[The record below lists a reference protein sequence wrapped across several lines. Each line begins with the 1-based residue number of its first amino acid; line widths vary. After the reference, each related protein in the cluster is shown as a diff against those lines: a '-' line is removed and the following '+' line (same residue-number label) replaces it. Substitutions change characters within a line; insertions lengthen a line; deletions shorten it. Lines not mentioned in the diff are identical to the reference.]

1 MKKIYNL
8 QIIFLCILFTAFY
21 HSQNVINSQLNEIN
35 RFPGSDPRGMKLFD
49 DNLIFSTA
57 GNAFGREVYKYNFNT
72 QKSEILKDYTSPGRI
87 VKSSFYNLNDKVYFF
102 AEGAY
107 SKLELWCTDLN
118 TNNTFKIKDLNED
131 SYSSYLNTLFGKI
144 IGDKLVFSYRSN
156 LYVSDGTSEGTN
168 KIPNV
173 TLVNNQFTSLNN
185 KVYFFGNSA
194 LYGQEL
200 WSSDGTQNGTQIVK
214 DLNAGSGS
222 SVGTYY
228 DKLYTVNEKI
238 VFSAGVNQTPGLYT
252 SDGTSNGTVF
262 LQNISYNYQLPD
274 YENAITNKLFYYA
287 NNSLWITDG
296 TLGGTKSL
304 NGQINN
310 IKTIFPFKNRLYIN
324 TTTETY
330 VVDENDQV
338 SIFSNNFGIKLEAV
352 STSSNQNFLVFKQLD
367 NNTDSF
373 IYIYDGNEVT
383 KTEIKY
389 NDEKSFVERDN
400 KLYFSGYI
408 ESYVDFYTV
417 YKNTELCY
425 YNINDK
431 SSGIENEIF
440 YNAHSKPNSF
450 VKLND
455 NMLFI
460 ASAGFYAQIFKK
472 GVDEKIVQLSNF
484 SDININN
491 NFFSDFESEK
501 SGNYL
506 YYFLEEN
513 FFYRTAGN
521 VNDTEKINLPENEK
535 IMDVFSL
542 NDHTVLI
549 KSFNSL
555 HGFMRVWRIKNTSTE
570 LELVLENP
578 ASYSTSAKRDF
589 IKTETA
595 IYFKM
600 LFNNQVSIWKTDG
613 TIENTKKIFD
623 MNSSNFAYYKTFLD
637 RIDDKILFVEN
648 NVNYNE
654 RDKIHTIDIFTDN
667 VEMIHNKDKYW
678 GEASFKIDNKV
689 YFFSSI
695 FNSGV
700 NEQIYVTDGT
710 EIGTSVVKSL
720 PNTFFRSNS
729 VITKCGNNFYFSDTY
744 NSTIFYRTDGTDAGT
759 FMLSSA
765 PRYHSNRTT
774 VCLNNELYFQ
784 NANNV
789 FGKTKGTNAG
799 DFTPIQIKVNDNS
812 LTGYYSLEQLFFDK
826 GKFHFSMDYKSS
838 GQELF
843 ITDVVE
849 ELNTNESQTSKS
861 ERKIIIYPNP
871 TDDIVNVKLDNNEK
885 VEHIEIIDI
894 AGKKILESK
903 NSSISIK
910 GLSAGIYFI
919 KVKTNTKLYS
929 SKVIK
934 K

>member
-1 MKKIYNL
+1 MMKKIYHL
-8 QIIFLCILFTAFY
+8 PILFLCILFSVFHNA
-21 HSQNVINSQLNEIN
+21 QNVINSQLNEIN

-49 DNLIFSTA
+49 NDLIFSTA

-72 QKSEILKDYTSPGRI
+72 QKSELLKDYTSPGRI
-87 VKSSFYNLNDKVYFF
+87 IKSSFYNLNGKVYFF
-102 AEGAY
+102 AEGTY

-118 TNNTFKIKDLNED
+118 MNNTFKVKDLNED
-131 SYSSYLNTLFGKI
+131 TYSSYVNTLFGKT
-144 IGDKLVFSYRSN
+144 IGDKLFFSYRN
-156 LYVSDGTSEGTN
+156 NIYVSDGTTEGTI

-214 DLNAGSGS
+214 DLNPGSGS

-228 DKLYTVNEKI
+228 DKLYTVNGKI
-238 VFSAGVNQTPGLYT
+238 VFSAGVSQTPGLYT
-252 SDGTSNGTVF
+252 SDGTSNGTIF

-274 YENAITNKLFYYA
+274 YENAITNKLLYFV

-296 TLGGTKSL
+296 NLDGTKSIS
-304 NGQINN
+304 GQINN
-310 IKTIFPFKNRLYIN
+310 IKTIFPFKNKLYIN
-324 TTTETY
+324 TTTDTY

-338 SIFSNNFGIKLEAV
+338 SILSNNFGIKLETV
-352 STSSNQNFLVFKQLD
+352 STSSNQNFLVLKQLD

-373 IYIYDGNEVT
+373 VYIYDGNEVT
-383 KTEIKY
+383 RTKIKY

-455 NMLFI
+455 NLLFI

-472 GVDEKIVQLSNF
+472 GLDDKIVQLSNF

-491 NFFSDFESEK
+491 NFFSAFDSEK
-501 SGNYL
+501 SGNYI
-506 YYFLEEN
+506 YYFLEDN
-513 FFYRTAGN
+513 FLYRTAGSI
-521 VNDTEKINLPENEK
+521 NDTKKINLPNNERLLEL
-535 IMDVFSL
+535 ISL
-542 NDHTVLI
+542 NDNKVLI
-549 KSFNSL
+549 KSYNSL
-555 HGFMRVWRIKNTSTE
+555 HGFMRLWT
-570 LELVLENP
+570 LENSSENLSLIFESP
-578 ASYSTSAKRDF
+578 SNYSSGAKKDY
-589 IKTETA
+589 IKTNSG
-595 IYFKM
+595 IYLKM
-600 LFNNQVSIWKTDG
+600 MDNNATSIWKTDG
-613 TIENTKKIFD
+613 TVVNTKKIID
-623 MNSSNFAYYKTFLD
+623 LESYYFYRTFLN
-637 RIDDKILFVEN
+637 KINNKVLFVEN
-648 NVNYNE
+648 TINYTVPNRLYAINDE
-654 RDKIHTIDIFTDN
+654 SDN
-667 VEMIHNKDKYW
+667 VVLIQNNDKYDAD
-678 GEASFKIDNKV
+678 ASFIINNKV
-689 YFFSSI
+689 YLFSSI
-695 FNSGV
+695 LNNGV
-700 NEQIYVTDGT
+700 NKRLYMTDGTSNGTSVLTTLPFFDVQTAIKCGNFAYFSDSSSSSLFYRTDGT
-710 EIGTSVVKSL
+710 EIGTFKL
-720 PNTFFRSNS
+720 
-729 VITKCGNNFYFSDTY
+729 NNFLLY
-744 NSTIFYRTDGTDAGT
+744 NRPY
-759 FMLSSA
+759 
-765 PRYHSNRTT
+765 

-789 FGKTKGTNAG
+789 FGKTKGTSAD

-861 ERKIIIYPNP
+861 ERRIIIYPNP
-871 TDDIVNVKLDNNEK
+871 TDDIVNIQLDNSEK

-894 AGKKILESK
+894 AGKKVLESK

-910 GLSAGIYFI
+910 ELPVGIFFI